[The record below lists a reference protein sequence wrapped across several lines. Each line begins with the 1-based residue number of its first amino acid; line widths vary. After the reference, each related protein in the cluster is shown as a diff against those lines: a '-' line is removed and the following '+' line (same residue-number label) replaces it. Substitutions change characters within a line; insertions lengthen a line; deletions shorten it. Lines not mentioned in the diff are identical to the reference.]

1 MTDDPTRLARLV
13 VDHVSKMLN
22 APRPPE
28 LPPELESLDGLPD
41 LSREFLE
48 LREHLVLIADGDLS
62 QDLMVRGFMA
72 GLLKKHVA
80 NLRHLTWQVEQV
92 SLGDFSQRVDFL
104 GEFST
109 SFNNMVVQLDTTLRH
124 LRETKESLTKLTNN
138 LKQEVELRS
147 TAVQALEKSKARFQ
161 YLADHDPLTGA
172 LNRRSFLQIAEDSAE
187 RARLGGVPCCI
198 AMLDVDHFKKF
209 NDTYGHIN
217 GDTALKHVVQVST
230 HALRQRDCMGR
241 YGGEEFIFFFDE
253 TSAEIGFKVADRIRT
268 ALLEEPVE
276 LESQTV
282 GLTASMGV
290 AVILPEWEGA
300 RGGGFLQKVINM
312 ADVALYRAKQE
323 GRNRVCSAPVI
334 HPDEYGEQAESHTRN
349 ATCEGGR
356 D

>member
-1 MTDDPTRLARLV
+1 MTDDATRLAHLV
-13 VDHVSKMLN
+13 VDHVNKLLN
-22 APRPPE
+22 APRPPD
-28 LPPELESLDGLPD
+28 LPPELESLDGLPELTQSFLD
-41 LSREFLE
+41 LRG
-48 LREHLVLIADGDLS
+48 HLVLIADGDLS
-62 QDLMVRGFMA
+62 QDLLTRGFIA

-92 SLGDFSQRVDFL
+92 SLGDFTQRVDFL

-109 SFNNMVVQLDTTLRH
+109 SFNNMVIQLDTTLKH
-124 LRETKESLTKLTNN
+124 LRETKESLTRLTNS

-187 RARLGGVPCCI
+187 RARLKGVPCCV

-209 NDTYGHIN
+209 NDTYGHID
-217 GDTALKHVVQVST
+217 GDAALRHVVQVST

-268 ALLEEPVE
+268 ALYEEPVE
-276 LESQTV
+276 LGTQTV
-282 GLTASMGV
+282 SVTASIGV
-290 AVILPEWEGA
+290 AVILPEWEEVREGV
-300 RGGGFLQKVINM
+300 FLQKIINM
-312 ADVALYRAKQE
+312 ADMALYRAKQE
-323 GRNRVCSAPVI
+323 GRNRVCLAPVM
-334 HPDEYGEQAESHTRN
+334 HPKDFGEEAEALVRN
-349 ATCEGGR
+349 VACGET
-356 D
+356 